1 LGKRHVVRRRGKA
14 GMQWRAPHK
23 GKIAPVGY
31 PFYDPS
37 ILKTGVVKD
46 IMHERGRTAPVAK
59 TLFDDGAVRFLPAVI
74 GLHVGS
80 TIQVGRGARQDDGSV
95 LPLGSILEGTAVSN
109 IERRFGDGGQLVRS
123 AGASAIVFSQTGPTT
138 IVRFPSRK
146 SVELSS
152 ACRATIGVV
161 AGGGRSEK
169 PYLIA
174 GNRFYHQM
182 ARNKKYPTMRGIA
195 MAAVHHPFGGG
206 RHQHPG
212 KSTSTSRNA
221 PPGRKVGHIA
231 PRRTGRGRQSRVES
245 VVRK

>member
-1 LGKRHVVRRRGKA
+1 L
-14 GMQWRAPHK
+14 
-23 GKIAPVGY
+23 
-31 PFYDPS
+31 YD
-37 ILKTGVVKD
+37 LTVVKNGTVRD
-46 IMHERGRTAPVAK
+46 IFHERGRTAPVAK
-59 TLFDDGAVRFLPAVI
+59 IAFEDGAVRFLPAVTGLRI
-74 GLHVGS
+74 GAEV
-80 TIQVGRGARQDDGSV
+80 QVGNEAHQSDGSV
-95 LPLGSILEGTAVSN
+95 LPLGKILEGTAVSN

-123 AGASAIVFSQTGPTT
+123 AGTSAIVFSQTGPTT

-152 ACRATIGVV
+152 ACRATIGVI
-161 AGGGRSEK
+161 AGGGRGEK
-169 PYLIA
+169 PFLTA
-174 GNRFYHQM
+174 GARFYHQM

-195 MAAVHHPFGGG
+195 QAAVHHPFGGG

-231 PRRTGRGRQSRVES
+231 PKRTGRGRQSRVES

>member
-1 LGKRHVVRRRGKA
+1 MGKRHVVRRRGKA
-14 GMQWRAPHK
+14 GLQWRAPHK

-31 PFYDPS
+31 PLYD
-37 ILKTGVVKD
+37 LTTVKTGVVKD
-46 IMHERGRTAPVAK
+46 ILHERGRTAPVAK
-59 TLFDDGAVRFLPAVI
+59 VIFQDGVTKFLPAVT
-74 GLHVGS
+74 GLHIGS
-80 TIQVGRGARQDDGSV
+80 TIQVGGGASQSDGSV
-95 LPLGSILEGTAVSN
+95 LPLGRILEGTAVSN

-123 AGASAIVFSQTGPTT
+123 AGTSAIVYSQTGLTT

-146 SVELSS
+146 SVELDSN
-152 ACRATIGVV
+152 CRATIGVI
-161 AGGGRSEK
+161 AGGGRGEK
-169 PYLIA
+169 PFLRA
-174 GNRFYHQM
+174 GARFYHQM

-231 PRRTGRGRQSRVES
+231 PRRTGRGRKSRVES
-245 VVRK
+245 TVRK

>member
-14 GMQWRAPHK
+14 GLQWRAPK
-23 GKIAPVGY
+23 RGKIAPVGY
-31 PFYDPS
+31 PLYELS
-37 ILKTGVVKD
+37 ILKTGTVRD
-46 IMHERGRTAPVAK
+46 IIHERGRTAPVAK
-59 TLFDDGAVRFLPAVI
+59 VLFEDGTVRYLPAVT

-80 TIQVGRGARQDDGSV
+80 SIGVGSGATQDDGSI
-95 LPLGSILEGTAVSN
+95 LPLGKIVEGTAVSN
-109 IERRFGDGGQLVRS
+109 IERRFGDGGKLVRT
-123 AGASAIVFSQTGPTT
+123 AGTSAIVFSQTGPTT

-146 SVELSS
+146 SVELDSS
-152 ACRATIGVV
+152 CRATVGVV
-161 AGGGRSEK
+161 AGGGRGEK
-169 PYLIA
+169 PFLIA

-195 MAAVHHPFGGG
+195 QAVVHHPFGGG

-231 PRRTGRGRQSRVES
+231 PRRTGRGRQARVES
-245 VVRK
+245 TVRK